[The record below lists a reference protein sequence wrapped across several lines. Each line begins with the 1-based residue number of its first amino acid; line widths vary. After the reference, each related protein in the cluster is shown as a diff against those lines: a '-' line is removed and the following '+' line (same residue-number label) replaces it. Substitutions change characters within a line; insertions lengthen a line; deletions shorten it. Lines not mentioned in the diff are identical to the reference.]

1 MKAYAAIINEAYRP
15 KVSKKKQ
22 KQLDELKS
30 KLKTKTRLEEIES
43 GEYVAG

>member
-15 KVSKKKQ
+15 KVSMKKK
-22 KQLDELKS
+22 KELGELKS
-30 KLKTKTRLEEIES
+30 KLRTKTRLEEIET